1 MVRVKKRKLKFPC
14 IIGGDDETPRCRSV
28 QSCSP
33 ANSTVEQSLLKFEV
47 GKSSSKQH
55 NGNRIKKLLTKR
67 LSNGISVKKR
77 SPSFLAKLMSRGGRS
92 YKTVVLNQKTTNDK
106 KVDHYSDQCTK
117 NAQHFSSVTECK
129 CGDAIETVPE
139 INRHVREVFEF
150 GPFGLFRYDYSG
162 DDNLHVLRSSPASES
177 EETTVPFRIIFGQH
191 DRLQHSLSYMSESS
205 LIMEATNRMFER
217 FNTTFNEE
225 DVGTVSKGSMLRETP
240 FPFPDEEI
248 RPAESGNITGLVGVN
263 DIFVSPTGLSTIL
276 GNFSRDV
283 QGDRHPVNTSGGHKR
298 NVCHEDDADEKTDS
312 EPVNQGRRNV
322 QKDCFN
328 HEEDIPSQNA
338 RSSKTIQSSQKSRG
352 TYFENEDPTKYQPSA
367 SDIDVDAQLS
377 GNESEDVAFHSDCFE
392 SVNSRLQDLKKNLHL
407 LKVGSKSISNKLTL
421 IPKVKHI
428 GQRSSVAVPESVYL
442 KSAYM
447 AHVLQTIENDDANRY
462 TSSSSSW
469 KSETTCHPIDPWLF
483 YCLEKYYFEGTLLLR
498 NEKRLFYDYIE
509 QMFIRTSMST
519 VACPWVNPAK
529 RESQLRLSNI
539 NLEDQIRNVID
550 EIGKDEEEEF
560 FAIYID
566 KDLEWVQPT
575 NDIDILGKL
584 IADLVLNDLLLEV
597 VDV

>member
-1 MVRVKKRKLKFPC
+1 MVRVKKRKLKFLC

-47 GKSSSKQH
+47 GKSSSKQR

-77 SPSFLAKLMSRGGRS
+77 SPSFLAKLMGRGGRS
-92 YKTVVLNQKTTNDK
+92 YKTVVLNQKTTNVK

-129 CGDAIETVPE
+129 CRDTIETVPE
-139 INRHVREVFEF
+139 INSHVKEVFEF
-150 GPFGLFRYDYSG
+150 GPVGLYRYDYYW
-162 DDNLHVLRSSPASES
+162 DDNLHVLRSSHASES

-205 LIMEATNRMFER
+205 LIMEATNRMLER
-217 FNTTFNEE
+217 FNTTVNEE

-248 RPAESGNITGLVGVN
+248 RPAESGNIMGLVGVN
-263 DIFVSPTGLSTIL
+263 DISVSPTGLSTIL
-276 GNFSRDV
+276 GSCSRDG
-283 QGDRHPVNTSGGHKR
+283 QGDRHPVNTSGFTSLPSSFTDPDHKR
-298 NVCHEDDADEKTDS
+298 NVCQSFTEKTDS
-312 EPVNQGRRNV
+312 EPVNQCRRNL
-322 QKDCFN
+322 QKDSFN
-328 HEEDIPSQNA
+328 HEKDIPSKNA
-338 RSSKTIQSSQKSRG
+338 KSGKTIQSSQKSCG
-352 TYFENEDPTKYQPSA
+352 TYFENEDPAKNQTSA

-377 GNESEDVAFHSDCFE
+377 GHESEDVAFHSDCFE

-421 IPKVKHI
+421 IPKVKQI

-447 AHVLQTIENDDANRY
+447 AHVLQTVENDDANRY

-483 YCLEKYYFEGTLLLR
+483 YCLEKGVQEPLKAYQTA
-498 NEKRLFYDYIE
+498 
-509 QMFIRTSMST
+509 QT
-519 VACPWVNPAK
+519 VKQV
-529 RESQLRLSNI
+529 
-539 NLEDQIRNVID
+539 DQTEIKMVWFMGFGGLTVWSGLKPGNV
-550 EIGKDEEEEF
+550 
-560 FAIYID
+560 
-566 KDLEWVQPT
+566 VM
-575 NDIDILGKL
+575 
-584 IADLVLNDLLLEV
+584 
-597 VDV
+597 